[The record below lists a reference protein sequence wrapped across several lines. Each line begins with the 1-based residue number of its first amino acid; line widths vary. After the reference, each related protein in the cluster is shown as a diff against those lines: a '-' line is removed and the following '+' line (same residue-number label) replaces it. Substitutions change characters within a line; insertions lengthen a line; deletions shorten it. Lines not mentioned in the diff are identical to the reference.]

1 MPSITTPS
9 ATRNYNP
16 RMPFLLT
23 PPYIKPL
30 DNNSKE
36 SKNMNTNNTNN
47 TYYS

>member
-9 ATRNYNP
+9 ATMNYNP

-30 DNNSKE
+30 DNKSKDL
-36 SKNMNTNNTNN
+36 KNMNMNINN